1 MASLTELLKG
11 LDYDFLTPIREL
23 EISAIAYDSRKVTVG
38 SLFVCVVGYI
48 SDGHDY
54 ALKAYKQGAQVIV
67 IASDHQDRIR
77 ESHSE
82 LFSEGGATIIATSDT
97 RKALALIGANFYGR
111 PCEQLNLYGITG
123 TKGKTTVT
131 YMLRQILTSAG
142 RSTALIG
149 TVATIVGDK
158 TTLAERTTPESLD
171 LQRILAEVVDCG
183 QRDCVMEVS
192 SQGLMLER
200 VYGCHFTAGAFTNL
214 YHDHI
219 GQHEHANMEEYLEAK
234 LLLFAASGLG
244 VINADLEIT
253 PRLKQQAEAFGPVL
267 TYGLHSEADVKAES
281 ICLTKRGKR
290 VGNVFQLKS
299 PWYNGEV
306 FVALPGEF
314 NVYNALCAITIAGTQ
329 GISFSAVKEGLAEVF
344 VPGRLQPVEHKGN
357 FQVYVDYAHNSASLE
372 SLLVT
377 LRKETKGRLI
387 TVFGCGGDRAKSRR
401 YEMGEVSGRLSDVS
415 VITTDNPRSEEPMQ
429 IIEDILQGIVEKGAL
444 VEVEPDREKA
454 IALALSLAKP
464 EDCIII
470 AGKGHENYQIFK
482 DKTIHFDDAEVAAQH
497 LQQMGLL

>member
-1 MASLTELLKG
+1 
-11 LDYDFLTPIREL
+11 
-23 EISAIAYDSRKVTVG
+23 
-38 SLFVCVVGYI
+38 
-48 SDGHDY
+48 
-54 ALKAYKQGAQVIV
+54 
-67 IASDHQDRIR
+67 
-77 ESHSE
+77 
-82 LFSEGGATIIATSDT
+82 
-97 RKALALIGANFYGR
+97 
-111 PCEQLNLYGITG
+111 
-123 TKGKTTVT
+123 
-131 YMLRQILTSAG
+131 
-142 RSTALIG
+142 
-149 TVATIVGDK
+149 
-158 TTLAERTTPESLD
+158 
-171 LQRILAEVVDCG
+171 
-183 QRDCVMEVS
+183 MEVS

-281 ICLTKRGKR
+281 ICLAKRGKR

-444 VEVEPDREKA
+444 VKVEPDREKA